1 MSESNSNLSRR
12 NLLGL
17 TSKAAIAAAI
27 GSEALAKTD
36 KLVAPG
42 TQPVDKKPK
51 IINYNPKMKYRK
63 LGKTG
68 LMLSEVSLGGHW
80 KNREANPFWGDFENE
95 KVPEDV
101 VKNRTEVI
109 SACIDAGINHLDITT
124 GAECLAYGAALKG
137 RREKFIIGAD
147 NHRLCLR
154 SPGNRNVKSQT
165 RNIEECLRQL
175 KTDYM
180 DIWRV
185 QARQMGGHK
194 MTDMEVAI
202 EAAEKARKAG
212 KIRHFGISSHNRRWL
227 QQVIEKYTQVEMV
240 IFPVTARTKEKGL
253 AITKENIVES
263 EQPFR
268 NAKDRSVSI
277 FETVRK
283 HKVGLVT
290 IKPFAGGNIFQSF
303 KNKTKFP
310 VLGVG
315 LKEEND
321 LARLTLKCILTRYD
335 EITCTVPGLTTIY
348 EVDNAARA
356 SYERSLTMTPAERE
370 WLEETTSKQMAQ
382 LPSEYQWL
390 RDWEVI

>member
-1 MSESNSNLSRR
+1 MNESDSNLSRR

-17 TSKAAIAAAI
+17 TSKAALAAAI
-27 GSEALAKTD
+27 GNEVLAKTGDSPSSGSPSGD
-36 KLVAPG
+36 KAR
-42 TQPVDKKPK
+42 K
-51 IINYNPKMKYRK
+51 IINYHPKMKYRK

-68 LMLSEVSLGGHW
+68 LILSEISLGGHW
-80 KNREANPFWGDFENE
+80 KNRDAGSFWRDFADE

-101 VKNRTEVI
+101 ARNRTKVV
-109 SACIDAGINHLDITT
+109 SACIDAGINYVDITT
-124 GAECLAYGAALKG
+124 GAECLAYGVALKG
-137 RREKFIIGAD
+137 RREKFIVGAD

-154 SPGNRNVKSQT
+154 RPENVNVKGQT
-165 RNIEECLRQL
+165 RNIEECLRHM
-175 KTDYM
+175 KTDYL

-185 QARQMGGHK
+185 QAKQTGRHK
-194 MTDMEVAI
+194 LTDLEPAV

-212 KIRHFGISSHNRRWL
+212 KIRHFGLSSHNRRWL
-227 QQVIEKYTQVEMV
+227 QQVIEKYPQVEMV
-240 IFPVTARTKEKGL
+240 VFPVTAMTKKKGL
-253 AITKENIVES
+253 PITKENIAEQ
-263 EQPFR
+263 EQPFP
-268 NAKDRSVSI
+268 NAKDRTVSI

-283 HKVGLVT
+283 HNVGLVT

-303 KNKTKFP
+303 KNKAKFP
-310 VLGVG
+310 VMGVG

-356 SYERSLTMTPAERE
+356 SYEHSLTITPAERE
-370 WLEETTSKQMAQ
+370 WLEEMTGERMAQ

-390 RDWEVI
+390 RDWDVV